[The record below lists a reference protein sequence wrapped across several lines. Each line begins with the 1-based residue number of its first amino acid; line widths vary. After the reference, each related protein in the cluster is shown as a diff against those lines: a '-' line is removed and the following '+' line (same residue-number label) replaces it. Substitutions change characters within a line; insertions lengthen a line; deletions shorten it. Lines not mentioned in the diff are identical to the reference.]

1 MDEEILTFLGV
12 TGTTDEAV
20 ARQYLEMTG
29 GDLEYAVTLFMESQP
44 TLGANDAQIAEQLQE
59 EAYQVRE
66 ADALVHRHDT
76 LVDYGFSGGAPGM
89 FSGMTGAAAGPQSM
103 FGQGRVGIFNQRMD
117 DDENEYYRSRF
128 GTLSEA
134 LDLDLDVV
142 EVSHTLTQQRLA
154 QLFRPPF
161 DIITVA
167 LLDEAKALGKQEKKW
182 ILINIQDPLVF
193 QSQVMNRDF
202 WSNKQVKEVVK
213 ENFIFL
219 QYQRDLVNGE
229 NYVNFYHIDEC
240 PHVAILDSWTGERV
254 RKWDDGQVPNI
265 DQWLEDIDGFLT
277 EFSLNPESQNPVVTH
292 KPKFDPN
299 ALTEEQ
305 QIELAMKQ
313 LMQGSSKDTAIAL
326 DDADDV
332 EPHTPSGTA
341 GATTSTSTTTNT
353 APQDPFDAITPQ
365 DHEEPADGF
374 RMQIRFP
381 NGKRVVHKFGELE
394 PVRAIFAWLKH
405 IIATDDYGVASGER
419 FMLTNQLNRGFSFI
433 DNLDTSVAD
442 AGLKNASVLVEKE

>member
-1 MDEEILTFLGV
+1 MDEAILTFLGV

-20 ARQYLEMTG
+20 ARQYLDMTG

-44 TLGANDAQIAEQLQE
+44 ALGANDAQLAEQLQE

-76 LVDYGFSGGAPGM
+76 LVDYGFLGGALGM
-89 FSGMTGAAAGPQSM
+89 FLGMNAAASGPQSM

-117 DDENEYYRSRF
+117 EDENEYYRSRF
-128 GTLSEA
+128 GALSDE

-142 EVSHTLTQQRLA
+142 EVPQTLTQQRLA

-182 ILINIQDPLVF
+182 ILINIQDPLEF

-202 WSNKQVKEVVK
+202 WSKKLIKDAVK

-254 RKWDDGQVPNI
+254 RKWDDGHVPDV
-265 DQWLEDIDGFLT
+265 DQWLEDIEDFLT

-313 LMQGSSKDTAIAL
+313 LMEGASKDTAIAL
-326 DDADDV
+326 DDP
-332 EPHTPSGTA
+332 EPEPQTPTAA
-341 GATTSTSTTTNT
+341 GAA
-353 APQDPFDAITPQ
+353 APKDPFDAIDAH
-365 DHEEPADGF
+365 DHQEPSDGL

-381 NGKRVVHKFGELE
+381 NGKRVVHKFADLE
-394 PVRAIFAWLKH
+394 PVRAIFSFIKH